1 MEATAVGGTGQAG
14 RACLLLPWA
23 TLDLRTNMALIAGNL
38 LEQAVALDTPAPG
51 VPPTTHAGLEAKLM
65 LGWLR
70 ERDGLDPM
78 LSPELAARLGDVSI
92 PDLTRQLR
100 EHPDC
105 STLGGPRPLPGEV
118 STPYDPPG
126 SLHAIPPGK
135 EALFLRMLGGEAL
148 AGCSLEG
155 AEIQSSLVR
164 ARYVCAGGQRA
175 IVELHHPS
183 EAANAPVK
191 TAKFAV
197 VAGDAAP
204 PEALIPALA
213 GRIRAGE
220 GAFDWLI
227 VTRGDGDPA
236 PLVAA
241 PARSSTLRRAA
252 LGAGV
257 VLGGLLLVLGR
268 RRRARAS
275 RRSA

>member
-1 MEATAVGGTGQAG
+1 MGGTGQAG

-23 TLDLRTNMALIAGNL
+23 TLYLRTNMALIAGNL
-38 LEQAVALDTPAPG
+38 LQQAVALDTPAPG
-51 VPPTTHAGLEAKLM
+51 LLPTTHAGLEAKLL

-70 ERDGLDPM
+70 ERDGLEPL
-78 LSPELAARLGDVSI
+78 LSPELAARLGEVN
-92 PDLTRQLR
+92 LTELTKQLR

-126 SLHAIPPGK
+126 SLHAIPPAK
-135 EALFLRMLGGEAL
+135 EALFLAMLGGEAV
-148 AGCSLEG
+148 AGCALEG
-155 AEIQSSLVR
+155 ADIQSSLVR
-164 ARYVCAGGQRA
+164 ATYGCPGGQRA

-183 EAANAPVK
+183 EVAKVPVK
-191 TAKFAV
+191 TAKFAIN
-197 VAGDAAP
+197 AGDPAP

-213 GRIRAGE
+213 ARIRAKE

-227 VTRGDGDPA
+227 VTRGEGDHA

-241 PARSSTLRRAA
+241 PARSPLLSRVA

-257 VLGGLLLVLGR
+257 VLAGSLLLLWR
-268 RRRARAS
+268 RRRARA
-275 RRSA
+275 RSAAGPSS